1 MIAFALSAD
10 QVAKSL
16 SSEESLTPDFFGLLR
31 LAQAKPDVTINHF
44 EAYVESRQEES
55 RRQLQETAVSEETEV
70 IAITETVAEDQEELV
85 DPNELPENIRD
96 LTIYPEPFISNESIR
111 KGGFFIYLAGKSWSR
126 LLQYSKLNMSM
137 SELFFCNFLTYA
149 LW

>member
-1 MIAFALSAD
+1 MIAFALTAD

-44 EAYVESRQEES
+44 EAYVELRQEEA

-70 IAITETVAEDQEELV
+70 IAIIETVAEDQEELEEELV

-137 SELFFCNFLTYA
+137 SVLFFAIF
-149 LW
+149 